1 MLNMSRVKLF
11 ITLLVLATLAC
22 SAVEQVLEPQ
32 ATLAPPPTVGGPGDV
47 TPAPGD
53 TPAATAT
60 PIGVATPTLASDA
73 TEPAP
78 SLEELGEPPQEMA
91 ALQTWL
97 AEAHRG
103 DSAVNDVCAVLR
115 QAQWQQE
122 GDSCQA
128 ADLDDDQE
136 EEWLLTLDV
145 SHMNDQE
152 SPVVQPLEGHPGDF
166 WIVSA
171 EGVVFM
177 ARGPENQ
184 DLGAT
189 APSIVEVVDM
199 TGDELPEVITVSTF
213 CGAHT
218 CVNTYQILG
227 APEGQIENLVQLPQE
242 TEPLPG
248 DLQQA
253 ISLEYVDE
261 EAVRD
266 ETDDGLPD
274 LVIHGGIVGSAGA
287 GIQRARTEVWAW
299 DEEESAIVLADQE
312 WEETGYR
319 VHTLYNAN
327 YAFSQEEYEEA
338 AQLYE
343 AVIVDESLEEM
354 EFMEPADVSRAY
366 ARQFAGFRLTL
377 LPLFRGDITEAT
389 RWSNWLQEEYPGTPI
404 TEAAAQ
410 LVPTWESNGNNLA
423 AACQTITGFLESQ
436 DNPTGPLT
444 DMGYNNPSLT
454 AEDVCP
460 IR

>member
-1 MLNMSRVKLF
+1 MSRVKLF
-11 ITLLVLATLAC
+11 FTLLILSTLAC
-22 SAVEQVLEPQ
+22 SAVDQVLEPQ
-32 ATLAPPPTVGGPGDV
+32 ATLAPPPTVGGSGDA
-47 TPAPGD
+47 TPAPD
-53 TPAATAT
+53 ETAAEVT
-60 PIGVATPTLASDA
+60 PIGVATPTLAADA

-91 ALQTWL
+91 ALESWL
-97 AEAHRG
+97 SEAHRG
-103 DSAVNDVCAVLR
+103 DSAVDDVCAVLR

-122 GDSCQA
+122 EDDCQA
-128 ADLDDDQE
+128 VDLDGDQE

-145 SHMNDQE
+145 SHLNSE
-152 SPVVQPLEGHPGDF
+152 ENPVRQPAEGHPGDF
-166 WIVSA
+166 WIVST

-177 ARGPENQ
+177 ARGLENQ

-189 APSIVEVVDM
+189 APSIVDVVDM
-199 TGDELPEVITVSTF
+199 TGDELPEVIIVSTF

-218 CVNTYQILG
+218 CVNNYQILG
-227 APEGQIENLVQLPQE
+227 APEEQIELLVQLPPEREQP
-242 TEPLPG
+242 EPLPG

-253 ISLEYVDE
+253 IALEYVDE

-266 ETDDGLPD
+266 ETEDGLPD

-287 GIQRARTEVWAW
+287 GLQRARTEVWAW
-299 DEEESAIVLADQE
+299 DEEEGAILLASQE
-312 WEETGYR
+312 WEDTGYR

-327 YAFSQEEYEEA
+327 YAFSQEQYEEA
-338 AQLYE
+338 ARLYE

-354 EFMEPADVSRAY
+354 EFMEPAEVSRTY
-366 ARQFAGFRLTL
+366 ARQFAAFRLTL

-389 RWSNWLQEEYPGTPI
+389 RWSNWLQSEYPGANI

-410 LVPTWESNGNNLA
+410 LIPTWQSNGNNLA
-423 AACQTITGFLESQ
+423 AACQTITNYLESQ